1 MPPIRRG
8 APLSITASI
17 GQLVHRPRFWRSA
30 EDWRGLPRA
39 QRAALVGLS
48 RVYDLFAAAHAGCV
62 RAQPGQVPTVCVG
75 SVVSGGSGKT
85 PVAQAV
91 ACFARALTSGA
102 IEPHLLCRGYGGR
115 ERGPLRV
122 ERGRHSSCL
131 VGDEPLMHAECAP
144 TWVARSRLAGVSAAA
159 AEGAQ
164 LVVLDD
170 GLQHRALRPDLALL
184 VVRTP
189 LEQALGNERTL
200 PAGPLRERPADAL
213 QRVDAIVILDDTA
226 SLAPG
231 RERVDGPAGAD
242 LPPSLEHLTSASVPS
257 DDARALEA
265 EIMRLWAEGAAGE
278 ARVEPSAR
286 STCPFWQTLTRYW
299 RSYRARNPG
308 AKPRPDPPAVLHALL
323 RPTEASRTALAGR
336 RVVAFSA
343 SASPESFARTLDAI
357 VRTR

>member
-144 TWVARSRLAGVSAAA
+144 TWVARSRV
-159 AEGAQ
+159 
-164 LVVLDD
+164 
-170 GLQHRALRPDLALL
+170 RACPRPRRRGRSSWSSTTDCS
-184 VVRTP
+184 T
-189 LEQALGNERTL
+189 ERCV
-200 PAGPLRERPADAL
+200 P
-213 QRVDAIVILDDTA
+213 
-226 SLAPG
+226 
-231 RERVDGPAGAD
+231 
-242 LPPSLEHLTSASVPS
+242 TSRCSS
-257 DDARALEA
+257 CARHSN
-265 EIMRLWAEGAAGE
+265 RRWAT
-278 ARVEPSAR
+278 SAR
-286 STCPFWQTLTRYW
+286 SR
-299 RSYRARNPG
+299 R
-308 AKPRPDPPAVLHALL
+308 
-323 RPTEASRTALAGR
+323 GR
-336 RVVAFSA
+336 SA
-343 SASPESFARTLDAI
+343 SGQRTHSSAS
-357 VRTR
+357 TR